1 MVSGIHQVV
10 LIDDAVFAWGT
21 AARVRGRLSL
31 LMRYCHLLA
40 VPIIQTGP
48 WDSDM
53 IPRPV

>member
-31 LMRYCHLLA
+31 LIPYRHLLA